1 MYEKKFPNDFTICFT
16 IRFHIL
22 FFMSCQNFFFDNLDN
37 TYMYN
42 FLNLHKKRKVRNAK
56 TLLML

>member
-1 MYEKKFPNDFTICFT
+1 MYEKKFPNDFTIQ
-16 IRFHIL
+16 FHIL
-22 FFMSCQNFFFDNLDN
+22 FFMSCQKIFFDNLDN